1 MKEAGEERRGCGR
14 AASALQTH
22 YITFSSSHALPEASP
37 VRGGEHTESQAW
49 PRPPPQHTFTYCKD
63 GGGLRS
69 THTHEAQ
76 TLCDAVKKPL
86 MQKGEKLKKKKKDK
100 KISLLQLFHFAGN
113 FIRLLTF
120 DEDASKSVT
129 KQNKD
134 CDWWEAFMS
143 WSDQKGE
150 ELQEATD
157 RRLTFTTAAFCAL
170 AKVISA

>member
-1 MKEAGEERRGCGR
+1 M
-14 AASALQTH
+14 
-22 YITFSSSHALPEASP
+22 
-37 VRGGEHTESQAW
+37 
-49 PRPPPQHTFTYCKD
+49 
-63 GGGLRS
+63 
-69 THTHEAQ
+69 
-76 TLCDAVKKPL
+76 
-86 MQKGEKLKKKKKDK
+86 
-100 KISLLQLFHFAGN
+100 FHFAGN

-150 ELQEATD
+150 GLQEATD